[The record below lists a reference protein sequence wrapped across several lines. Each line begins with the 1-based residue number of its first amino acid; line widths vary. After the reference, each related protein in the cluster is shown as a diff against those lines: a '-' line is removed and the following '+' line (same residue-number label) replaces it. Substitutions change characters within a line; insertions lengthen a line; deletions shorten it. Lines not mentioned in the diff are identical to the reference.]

1 MIMTRYEIEQGLN
14 ALYRDLGNVQNM
26 DEETA
31 RRVYNVDCKADII
44 EVIEEEI
51 DTYEAILSGPDTD
64 EDNDMDYDAL
74 CLIQGLSRY
83 A

>member
-1 MIMTRYEIEQGLN
+1 MTRCEIEQGLN
-14 ALYRDLGNVQNM
+14 ALYRDLDHVQNM

-44 EVIEEEI
+44 EEI
-51 DTYEAILSGPDTD
+51 DIYEAILSGPDTD

>member
-1 MIMTRYEIEQGLN
+1 MTTYELEQGLN
-14 ALYRDLGNVQNM
+14 ALYRDLDNIQNM

-31 RRVYNVDCKADII
+31 CRVYNVDCKAEII

-51 DTYEAILSGPDTD
+51 ETYKAILGTD
-64 EDNDMDYDAL
+64 DCEDDGMDYDAL
-74 CLIQGLSRY
+74 CEVQGLSRY

>member
-1 MIMTRYEIEQGLN
+1 MTRCEIEQGLN
-14 ALYRDLGNVQNM
+14 ALYRDLDHVQNM

-51 DTYEAILSGPDTD
+51 DIYEAILSGLDTD

>member
-1 MIMTRYEIEQGLN
+1 MTRYEIEQGLN
-14 ALYRDLGNVQNM
+14 ALYRDLDNAQNM

-51 DTYEAILSGPDTD
+51 DTYEAILSGPDTG
-64 EDNDMDYDAL
+64 EDNDMSYDAL
-74 CLIQGLSRY
+74 CLIQV
-83 A
+83 

>member
-1 MIMTRYEIEQGLN
+1 MTRYEIEQGLN
-14 ALYRDLGNVQNM
+14 ALYRDLDNAQNR

-44 EVIEEEI
+44 DVIEEEI
-51 DTYEAILSGPDTD
+51 NTYEAILSGPDTD

>member
-1 MIMTRYEIEQGLN
+1 MTRYEIEQGLD
-14 ALYRDLGNVQNM
+14 ALYRDLNNVQNM
-26 DEETA
+26 DEESA

-51 DTYEAILSGPDTD
+51 DAYEAILKPDTG

>member
-1 MIMTRYEIEQGLN
+1 MIMTRCEIEQGLN
-14 ALYRDLGNVQNM
+14 ALYRDLDHVQNM

-51 DTYEAILSGPDTD
+51 DTYEAILSEPDTS
-64 EDNDMDYDAL
+64 EDKDMDYDAL

>member
-14 ALYRDLGNVQNM
+14 ALYRDLDNAQNM

-51 DTYEAILSGPDTD
+51 NTYEAILLGPDTG

>member
-1 MIMTRYEIEQGLN
+1 MTHYELEQGLN
-14 ALYRDLGNVQNM
+14 ALYKDLDNIQNM
-26 DEETA
+26 DEETV

-51 DTYEAILSGPDTD
+51 DTYEAILAGPDTG

>member
-1 MIMTRYEIEQGLN
+1 MTRYEIEQGLN
-14 ALYRDLGNVQNM
+14 ALYRDLDNVQNM

-44 EVIEEEI
+44 EEEI
-51 DTYEAILSGPDTD
+51 DIYEAILSGPDTD
-64 EDNDMDYDAL
+64 EDNDMDYNAL

>member
-1 MIMTRYEIEQGLN
+1 MTTYELEQGLN
-14 ALYRDLGNVQNM
+14 ALYRDLETAKSM

-31 RRVYNVDCKADII
+31 RRVYNVDCKAEII

-51 DTYEAILSGPDTD
+51 ETYKSILGVDD
-64 EDNDMDYDAL
+64 NEDDSIDYDAL
-74 CLIQGLSRY
+74 CEVQGLSRY

>member
-14 ALYRDLGNVQNM
+14 ALYRDLDNAQNM

-31 RRVYNVDCKADII
+31 RRVYNVDCKADIL
-44 EVIEEEI
+44 EVFEEEI
-51 DTYEAILSGPDTD
+51 NTYEAILSGPDTG

-74 CLIQGLSRY
+74 CLIQGLS
-83 A
+83 

>member
-1 MIMTRYEIEQGLN
+1 MTRYEIEQGLN
-14 ALYRDLGNVQNM
+14 ALYRDLDNVQSM

-31 RRVYNVDCKADII
+31 RRIYNVDCKADII

-51 DTYEAILSGPDTD
+51 ETYETILSGQDTG

>member
-1 MIMTRYEIEQGLN
+1 MTRCEIEQGLN
-14 ALYRDLGNVQNM
+14 ALYRDLDHVQNM

-31 RRVYNVDCKADII
+31 RSVYNVDCKADII

-51 DTYEAILSGPDTD
+51 DIYEAILSGPDTD

>member
-1 MIMTRYEIEQGLN
+1 MTRYEIEQGLD
-14 ALYRDLGNVQNM
+14 ALYRDLDNIQNM

-31 RRVYNVDCKADII
+31 RRVYNVDCKADVI

-51 DTYEAILSGPDTD
+51 DIYEAILSGPDTD

>member
-1 MIMTRYEIEQGLN
+1 MIMTRYEIEQGLD
-14 ALYRDLGNVQNM
+14 ALYRDLNNVQNM

-44 EVIEEEI
+44 EVIKEEI
-51 DTYEAILSGPDTD
+51 DTYEAILKPDTG

>member
-1 MIMTRYEIEQGLN
+1 MIMTRCEIEQGLN
-14 ALYRDLGNVQNM
+14 ALYRDLDHVQNM

-31 RRVYNVDCKADII
+31 RRVYNVDCKADNI

-51 DTYEAILSGPDTD
+51 DIYEAILSGPDTD

>member
-1 MIMTRYEIEQGLN
+1 MTHYEIEQGLN
-14 ALYRDLGNVQNM
+14 ALYRDLDNAQNM

-31 RRVYNVDCKADII
+31 RSVYNVDCKADII

-51 DTYEAILSGPDTD
+51 DTYEAILSEPDTS
-64 EDNDMDYDAL
+64 EDKDMDYDAL